1 MRERP
6 PKLASDRCERRR
18 IPTSARP
25 SRYAY
30 AIFVCA
36 MVNFA
41 FGLASPALGYA
52 WLLAPASLMVI
63 RALTIGWLTL
73 LMFGGLFHFVP
84 VITARDLPRQTVPLL
99 TLLGIASGL
108 ALMVGGFFALSRD
121 RALALGLPVGGCLV
135 LLAMLVGA
143 SGLLLPLSAKRPTP
157 LSARFVLTRLGFL
170 LLTVILG
177 PIFAAALALPALGS
191 ELAVLF
197 DGGLGDHALTGIGG
211 WFTLTAIGVSYE
223 LLPISTR
230 RRASRRLLFTLS
242 QAETEV
248 WRDEIG
254 ARRLHIAGGP

>member
-25 SRYAY
+25 SRWAY
-30 AIFVCA
+30 AIFVCV

-63 RALTIGWLTL
+63 HALTIGWLTL

-99 TLLGIASGL
+99 TLIGIESGL
-108 ALMVGGFFALSRD
+108 ALMGGFFALSSD
-121 RALALGLPVGGCLV
+121 RALALGLPVESCLV
-135 LLAMLVGA
+135 LLAMLLGA

-157 LSARFVLTRLGFL
+157 LSARFVLAGLGFL

-177 PIFAAALALPALGS
+177 PVFAAALALPALGS